1 VQYYCRQLDIKGYEA
16 PLPIVYANPDTM
28 KYQSPQN
35 NPDPMSPVEAA
46 VPGLEQ
52 QAQEEAI
59 ETEVAAKAMKP
70 TLGFLPP
77 LADRSSY
84 LTRKRKSRHR
94 KAKLG
99 AGAGNG

>member
-1 VQYYCRQLDIKGYEA
+1 
-16 PLPIVYANPDTM
+16 
-28 KYQSPQN
+28 
-35 NPDPMSPVEAA
+35 MSD
-46 VPGLEQ
+46 Q
-52 QAQEEAI
+52 QAHEEAI

-77 LADRSSY
+77 LADRPSY
-84 LTRKRKSRHR
+84 LTRARKSRNR